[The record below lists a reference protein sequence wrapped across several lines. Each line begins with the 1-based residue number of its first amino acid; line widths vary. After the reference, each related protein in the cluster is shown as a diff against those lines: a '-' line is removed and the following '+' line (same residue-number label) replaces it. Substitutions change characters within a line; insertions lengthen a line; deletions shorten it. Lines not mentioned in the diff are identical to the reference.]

1 MHVSPPTRAR
11 RSSGSSC
18 GAGSG
23 SSACI
28 GGLVLIVI
36 RCRSL
41 VMMTVVADLINQLII
56 G

>member
-1 MHVSPPTRAR
+1 MHVSPPIPAR

-28 GGLVLIVI
+28 GDLVLSVI

-41 VMMTVVADLINQLII
+41 AMMMVVAGLI
-56 G
+56 